1 MQCFVTLPYAQNLTI
16 TKLHSLVCKIY
27 RFNHIA
33 LIYRS
38 PSEPCQVIT
47 RRNLY
52 GFSLQA
58 ADPPAMDRFEKDLDA
73 VERSHLQYLGVGNMM
88 QLARPEFAEKLVRA
102 LLARVRSIFE
112 TALGEIELWNKST
125 SGQLDAQ
132 LRERRRAYGRRIEA
146 IQRIQDAAGG
156 LDLRLGEIGE
166 QEAAL
171 DAVTQRLQ
179 SMSHELLAARADAG
193 ARAEA
198 AEAVAV

>member
-1 MQCFVTLPYAQNLTI
+1 MQA
-16 TKLHSLVCKIY
+16 
-27 RFNHIA
+27 
-33 LIYRS
+33 
-38 PSEPCQVIT
+38 
-47 RRNLY
+47 
-52 GFSLQA
+52 
-58 ADPPAMDRFEKDLDA
+58 
-73 VERSHLQYLGVGNMM
+73 
-88 QLARPEFAEKLVRA
+88 
-102 LLARVRSIFE
+102 
-112 TALGEIELWNKST
+112 
-125 SGQLDAQ
+125 
-132 LRERRRAYGRRIEA
+132 GRRIEA